1 MTGHYWPTV
10 KVSRSGVFYV
20 DPIEIFL
27 SEVDREAILKTAA
40 LRAARSPS
48 PQPETLP
55 EKPSYCQMLWIE
67 GDQAA
72 SFRTS

>member
-1 MTGHYWPTV
+1 MDTDRLEPRPTV

-48 PQPETLP
+48 PRLDPLP
-55 EKPSYCQMLWIE
+55 EKPS
-67 GDQAA
+67 
-72 SFRTS
+72 